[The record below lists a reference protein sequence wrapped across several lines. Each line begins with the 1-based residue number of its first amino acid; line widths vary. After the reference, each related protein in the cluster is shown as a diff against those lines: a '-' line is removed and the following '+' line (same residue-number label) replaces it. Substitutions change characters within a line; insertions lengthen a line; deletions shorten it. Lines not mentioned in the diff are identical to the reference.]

1 MSERAALPG
10 ADLGGFSERY
20 TCGAVKVWI
29 RVAVAIALLWVAL
42 EFGRPWVSS
51 LLEDA
56 GLHRR
61 GDSDGSG
68 RCLETVE
75 NAVERFGET
84 VLGHLQPP
92 VDLDRW
98 SDALESAEDRA
109 HRARDACRCNEA
121 SEAERTS
128 CLAGLGVLDE
138 LEGFQRH
145 VDDTLREGRAPVDF
159 ARRQQGLLESL
170 ERARGRRP

>member
-1 MSERAALPG
+1 
-10 ADLGGFSERY
+10 
-20 TCGAVKVWI
+20 VKVWI
-29 RVAVAIALLWVAL
+29 RVAAAIALLWVAL

-51 LLEDA
+51 LMEDA

-61 GDSDGSG
+61 GDRDERGDGSG
-68 RCLETVE
+68 RCLEAVE
-75 NAVERFGET
+75 SAVERFGES

-98 SDALESAEDRA
+98 SDTLESAEDRA
-109 HRARDACRCNEA
+109 HRARDACRCDEA
-121 SEAERTS
+121 SEAERAS
-128 CLAGLGVLDE
+128 CLAGLGVLDQ
-138 LEGFQRH
+138 LASFQGH
-145 VDDTLREGRAPVDF
+145 VDDTLREGQPPVDF

>member
-1 MSERAALPG
+1 
-10 ADLGGFSERY
+10 
-20 TCGAVKVWI
+20 VKVWI

-42 EFGRPWVSS
+42 EFGRPWLSS
-51 LLEDA
+51 LMESS

-61 GDSDGSG
+61 GSGDRPG
-68 RCLETVE
+68 RCLEAVE
-75 NAVERFGET
+75 SAVERFGET
-84 VLGHLQPP
+84 VLGHLKPP

-98 SDALESAEDRA
+98 SDDLARAEDRA
-109 HRARDACRCNEA
+109 HRARDACRCDEA
-121 SEAERTS
+121 SEVERAS

-145 VDDTLREGRAPVDF
+145 VDDTLREGQPPVDF
-159 ARRQQGLLESL
+159 ARRQQGLLERL